1 MSSLDG
7 IDDFLGVVRA
17 ELGLD
22 VHAADVDTELVNIP
36 DWDSVYLLRLV
47 TLLEEHAGRRVS
59 VRAVLEARS
68 LGQIHALVTEA
79 PPAETP
85 AGPRL

>member
-1 MSSLDG
+1 MSGPDSL
-7 IDDFLGVVRA
+7 DDFLGVIRA

-22 VHAADVDTELVNIP
+22 LGVRDVDTELVNIP

-47 TLLEEHAGRRVS
+47 TLLEERTGRRVS

-68 LGQIHALVTEA
+68 LGQIHALVSEA

-85 AGPRL
+85 AGPRI